1 MPGRR
6 LGPGQMT
13 EQERV
18 DQARYIELAISGE
31 RRKVPPLARHKRE
44 KLPNPTRWT

>member
-6 LGPGQMT
+6 LGQMT

-18 DQARYIELAISGE
+18 DQLHYIELAISGE
-31 RRKVPPLARHKRE
+31 RRKVSRLAKHKRE

>member
-6 LGPGQMT
+6 LGQMT

-18 DQARYIELAISGE
+18 DQLHYIQLAISGE
-31 RRKVPPLARHKRE
+31 RRKVPRLPRHKRE

>member
-6 LGPGQMT
+6 LGQMT

-18 DQARYIELAISGE
+18 DQLHYIELAISGE
-31 RRKVPPLARHKRE
+31 RRKVSRLAKRAS
-44 KLPNPTRWT
+44 PND